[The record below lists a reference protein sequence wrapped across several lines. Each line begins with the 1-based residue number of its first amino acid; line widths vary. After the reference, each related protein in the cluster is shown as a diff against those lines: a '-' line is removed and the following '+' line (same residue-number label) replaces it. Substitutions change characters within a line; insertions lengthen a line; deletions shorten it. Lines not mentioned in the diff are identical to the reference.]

1 MQLKESLKF
10 FDNDPKCL
18 YISGGGAKNTAIM
31 EGFFKEYNNI
41 ISSLDDNNW
50 NADAM
55 EAQAFAYLAVRSIKS
70 LPYTYKI
77 ITGVDAP
84 TSGGLLSLPNN
95 N

>member
-1 MQLKESLKF
+1 
-10 FDNDPKCL
+10 
-18 YISGGGAKNTAIM
+18 M
-31 EGFFKEYNNI
+31 EGFFKDYNNI

-77 ITGVDAP
+77 ITGVNYP

-95 N
+95 H